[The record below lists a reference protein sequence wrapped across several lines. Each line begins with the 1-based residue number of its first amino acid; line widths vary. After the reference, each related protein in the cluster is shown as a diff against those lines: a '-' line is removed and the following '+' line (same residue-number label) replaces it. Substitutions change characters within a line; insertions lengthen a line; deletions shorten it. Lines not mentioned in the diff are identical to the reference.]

1 MCIRDRPGE
10 TASDDDIQFAAN
22 IAGFHSKLRDGGK
35 VNVSYTSPKYVQ
47 KPKGARLGMVTIDRE
62 SVIVARP
69 DDVATVCV
77 DDAST

>member
-1 MCIRDRPGE
+1 MTFNSPPTSPDSTPNLA
-10 TASDDDIQFAAN
+10 AS
-22 IAGFHSKLRDGGK
+22 GK
-35 VNVSYTSPKYVQ
+35 VNASYTSPKYA
-47 KPKGARLGMVTIDRE
+47 KLKGARLGMVTIDRE

>member
-1 MCIRDRPGE
+1 M
-10 TASDDDIQFAAN
+10 
-22 IAGFHSKLRDGGK
+22 
-35 VNVSYTSPKYVQ
+35 NVSYTSPKYVQ
-47 KPKGARLGMVTIDRE
+47 KPKGARIGMVTIDRE